1 MTDELARKNA
11 QIRVKI
17 SFNEVED
24 ARALLAEIL
33 PKGNSETYY
42 LASLVAQNDE
52 ERFKYLENAIGYDD
66 TNEEAQK
73 ALSELIERNP
83 EFYDPRKT
91 RKLILTCWTL
101 SILWIVAIF
110 GLAFFAFLGGI
121 NPS

>member
-17 SFNEVED
+17 NFNELEE
-24 ARALLAEIL
+24 ARILLAEIL

-52 ERFKYLENAIGYDD
+52 ERFNYLQDAIGYDD
-66 TNEEAQK
+66 TNEDAQK
-73 ALSELIERNP
+73 ALTELLERNP

-91 RKLILTCWTL
+91 RRLFIACGVLAVFSVIVMIVLVILIWQ
-101 SILWIVAIF
+101 
-110 GLAFFAFLGGI
+110 
-121 NPS
+121 